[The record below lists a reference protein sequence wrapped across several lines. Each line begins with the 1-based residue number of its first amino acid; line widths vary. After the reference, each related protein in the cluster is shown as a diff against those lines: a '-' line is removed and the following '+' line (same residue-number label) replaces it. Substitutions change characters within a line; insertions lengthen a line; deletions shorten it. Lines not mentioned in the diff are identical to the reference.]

1 MISIYGEQGVESR
14 FLNALTYSGNNYY
27 AMAVFLLA
35 AYLCI
40 YRLFLYLFQTET
52 GLLSQSA
59 GKKGELAGFEN
70 RFKLFDLCAASGN
83 GCAGRTFYG
92 SVLSC
97 DRSAFCRSCSG
108 EVFLYLLVFLSSYF
122 LCLLAMLMTGKL
134 STGILLTPVLFGFPG
149 VVSWLYRLFQ
159 KTFYTGYLESESNNL
174 FRKYPSPGTCMLDL
188 TERWNRYVENGLS
201 GKMSW
206 REPIL
211 LILFLLLEIMLC
223 VCLYRNRRTETAGNA
238 VVFPKLG
245 ILISFWQC
253 VRHPWEW
260 GSA

>member
-1 MISIYGEQGVESR
+1 MWESR

-35 AYLCI
+35 AFCAFTGFSYI
-40 YRLFLYLFQTET
+40 YSRQKLDFYHSLPVKRESWLVLKTVSSFLIFALPAGMAVLEELFMGVFYHVTDLRFVEAVL
-52 GLLSQSA
+52 
-59 GKKGELAGFEN
+59 GKF
-70 RFKLFDLCAASGN
+70 
-83 GCAGRTFYG
+83 
-92 SVLSC
+92 
-97 DRSAFCRSCSG
+97 
-108 EVFLYLLVFLSSYF
+108 FLYLLVFLSSYF

-134 STGILLTPVLFGFPG
+134 PTGILLTPVLLGFTG

-159 KTFYTGYLESESNNL
+159 KTFYTGYLGSESNNL

-206 REPIL
+206 RERSFSFCFYCWRSCSVSACIGTEEQRRREMRWYFRNWGSL
-211 LILFLLLEIMLC
+211 L
-223 VCLYRNRRTETAGNA
+223 
-238 VVFPKLG
+238 
-245 ILISFWQC
+245 SFWQC